1 MIIAARQ
8 SQQRRNAAGAEEEQL
23 GKFAAGKS
31 KYYQL
36 YFHSGKLSHETTHL
50 RRDEGVSIFNERR
63 HGQRPGAKIK
73 CLRYTTS
80 GATGNGLGTTAKYLR
95 AAAGIGL
102 GTTTKYLRRAT
113 AKYPVNQK
121 GGA

>member
-50 RRDEGVSIFNERR
+50 RRDEGVPIFNERR

-80 GATGNGLGTTAKYLR
+80 GAASNSLGTTIKCLHGD
-95 AAAGIGL
+95 AGTGL
-102 GTTTKYLRRAT
+102 STTIKYLRRT
-113 AKYPVNQK
+113 TR
-121 GGA
+121 